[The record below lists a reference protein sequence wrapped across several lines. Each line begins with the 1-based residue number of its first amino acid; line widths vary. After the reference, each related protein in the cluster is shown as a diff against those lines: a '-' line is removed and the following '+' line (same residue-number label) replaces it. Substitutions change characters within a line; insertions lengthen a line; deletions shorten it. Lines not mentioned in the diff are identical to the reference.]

1 VVKFDYIRFLGN
13 GDSISTLCQCY
24 RTGKSTMDIIVKDT
38 LAVIWDKLSPIYM
51 KLPSSEAEWSDLS
64 KKFECVWGLPNCI
77 GE

>member
-1 VVKFDYIRFLGN
+1 
-13 GDSISTLCQCY
+13 
-24 RTGKSTMDIIVKDT
+24 
-38 LAVIWDKLSPIYM
+38 M